1 MNTLPENFF
10 VRPPTM
16 ADLEAVVE
24 LMNAATLADI
34 GLVNFSLESVGR
46 YWQGGDLNLETDAR
60 LIFAPNGQLAGFA
73 QFMEEP
79 PPTPYDVD
87 TWVRPDFV
95 TQGVGEALLDW
106 IDERAQQALTR
117 APAGVPIKIAHIF
130 VYAQNRS
137 ARERL
142 EAFGYQNARTFQR
155 MRIDMTAPP
164 PKPILPDGILIR
176 TLRRGQE
183 ERALYEAFEEAQADE
198 WGHEC
203 MPYDQWLYYFIE
215 CESNFDPTLWFLA
228 CEGEEIVGYAL
239 CRWDRPGEPDG
250 STVRYLAVRRAWRRR
265 GIALALLHHTFGE
278 IYRRG
283 KRKVGLGVDATSYT
297 GAERLYARAGMVVFQ
312 TTLHYEKVIRNT

>member
-1 MNTLPENFF
+1 MNTLPENLS

-46 YWQGGDLNLETDAR
+46 YWQGGNLNLETDAR

-73 QFMEEP
+73 QFMAEA
-79 PPTPYDVD
+79 PPTPCDVD

-95 TQGVGEALLDW
+95 GQGVGEALLQW

-117 APAGVPIKIAHIF
+117 APAGVPIKLAHVF

-155 MRIDMTAPP
+155 MRCP
-164 PKPILPDGILIR
+164 
-176 TLRRGQE
+176 
-183 ERALYEAFEEAQADE
+183 EA
-198 WGHEC
+198 
-203 MPYDQWLYYFIE
+203 
-215 CESNFDPTLWFLA
+215 
-228 CEGEEIVGYAL
+228 
-239 CRWDRPGEPDG
+239 DR
-250 STVRYLAVRRAWRRR
+250 SR
-265 GIALALLHHTFGE
+265 
-278 IYRRG
+278 
-283 KRKVGLGVDATSYT
+283 
-297 GAERLYARAGMVVFQ
+297 
-312 TTLHYEKVIRNT
+312 